1 MKIYCVAPISG
12 LAPADV
18 FRYYND
24 TKAELTGLGYDVLIP
39 MYGKGRRKTE
49 STNFEAEGVTD
60 FPLST
65 DHAIFTRDR
74 WMVGMADVLFADL
87 TGTTKVSIGSVME
100 LAWGSMLNKH
110 IVLVLPENNVHKH
123 AFVLQA
129 ASVIYNNR
137 ADAVDYLRALA
148 KKEL

>member
-1 MKIYCVAPISG
+1 
-12 LAPADV
+12 V
-18 FRYYND
+18 FDYYND
-24 TKAELTGLGYDVLIP
+24 TKAVLMTMGFDVLIP

-49 STNFEAEGVTD
+49 TNNFEAEGCTD

-74 WMVGMADVLFADL
+74 WMVGQADILFADM
-87 TGTTKVSIGSVME
+87 TGSTKASIGSIME

-129 ASVIYNNR
+129 ASVVFPTR
-137 ADAVDYLRALA
+137 VGALEYLTALIG
-148 KKEL
+148 KEL